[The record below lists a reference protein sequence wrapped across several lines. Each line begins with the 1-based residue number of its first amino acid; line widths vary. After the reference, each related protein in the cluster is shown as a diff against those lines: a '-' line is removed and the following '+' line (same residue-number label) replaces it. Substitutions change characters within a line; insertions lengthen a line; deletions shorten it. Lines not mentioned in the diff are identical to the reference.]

1 MGTWTTTATIEAPP
15 EEVLGLLTDPDACAR
30 WSPIDFE
37 LEELDGRR
45 LTAGSHARVA
55 GVFGG
60 RRVSFDVDVLDVDAG
75 RLWLRASGPVDL
87 DVEYRADNLGCCSSE
102 VTAIVSV
109 TPRGGLRGRLL
120 SSATDAVLAAGTL
133 RTAVERLGREAELAL
148 AA

>member
-15 EEVLGLLTDPDACAR
+15 EEVLGLLTDPEACAR
-30 WSPIDFE
+30 WSPIEFD

-45 LTAGSHARVA
+45 LEPGSHARVA
-55 GVFGG
+55 GVLGG
-60 RRVSFDVDVLDVDAG
+60 RRLSFDVDVLDVDAA
-75 RLWLRASGPVDL
+75 RLRLRASGPVDL
-87 DVEYRADNLGCCSSE
+87 DVEYRADHLGCCSSE

>member
-15 EEVLGLLTDPDACAR
+15 EEVLRLLTDPDACGR
-30 WSPIDFE
+30 WSPIEFE

-45 LTAGSHARVA
+45 LEAGSHARVA
-55 GVFGG
+55 GLLGG
-60 RRVSFDVDVLDVDAG
+60 RRVSFDVDVLAVDAT
-75 RLWLRASGPVDL
+75 RMRLRASGPVDL
-87 DVEYRADNLGCCSSE
+87 DVEYRADQLDCCSSE

-109 TPRGGLRGRLL
+109 NSRGGLRGRLL

>member
-1 MGTWTTTATIEAPP
+1 MGTWTTRATIEAPP
-15 EEVLGLLTDPDACAR
+15 EEVLALLTDPGACAR
-30 WSPIDFE
+30 WSPIEFE

-55 GVFGG
+55 GLLGG
-60 RRVSFDVDVLDVDAG
+60 RRVSFDVDVLDADAR
-75 RLWLRASGPVDL
+75 RLRLRATGPVEL
-87 DVEYRADNLGCCSSE
+87 DVEYCANELGCCSSE

-120 SSATDAVLAAGTL
+120 SSAADAVLAAGTL
-133 RTAVERLGREAELAL
+133 RTAVERIGREAELAL